1 MGAGLGPYH
10 HLHMDNNL
18 GHHLKQIVSKPKPF
32 SWTADPDAIIAAV
45 RRGHQTLDS
54 HRKDR
59 P

>member
-1 MGAGLGPYH
+1 
-10 HLHMDNNL
+10 MDNNL